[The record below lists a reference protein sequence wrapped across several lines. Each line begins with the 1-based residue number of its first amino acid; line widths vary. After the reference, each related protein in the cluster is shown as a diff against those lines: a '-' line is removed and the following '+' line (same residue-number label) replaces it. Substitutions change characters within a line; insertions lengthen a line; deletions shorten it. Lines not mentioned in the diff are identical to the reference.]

1 MLCEQGFG
9 GGKWVTREKSIGSW
23 SALCRPKKEGGMGF
37 CDIRLF
43 NLAMLAKQGWR
54 LLQEK
59 DSLLYG
65 CFKAKYFPRC
75 CFLEAKDVPNSSF
88 VWKSLMVAQLILKKD
103 CCWRVGDGSS
113 IRALQDKWIPNYT
126 MNRIL
131 HMPSKVDR
139 ELWVCDLT
147 NWACH
152 DWDRERIGSM
162 FHREEAKAI
171 YYIPLSK
178 RHLSDSIL
186 WMPKN

>member
-1 MLCEQGFG
+1 MEESHGSPTDLEEGLLLEG
-9 GGKWVTREKSIGSW
+9 GGWIFYT
-23 SALCRPKKEGGMGF
+23 
-37 CDIRLF
+37 
-43 NLAMLAKQGWR
+43 
-54 LLQEK
+54 
-59 DSLLYG
+59 
-65 CFKAKYFPRC
+65 
-75 CFLEAKDVPNSSF
+75 
-88 VWKSLMVAQLILKKD
+88 
-103 CCWRVGDGSS
+103 
-113 IRALQDKWIPNYT
+113 ALQDKWIPNYT

>member
-1 MLCEQGFG
+1 MEG
-9 GGKWVTREKSIGSW
+9 GGWIFYT
-23 SALCRPKKEGGMGF
+23 
-37 CDIRLF
+37 
-43 NLAMLAKQGWR
+43 
-54 LLQEK
+54 
-59 DSLLYG
+59 
-65 CFKAKYFPRC
+65 
-75 CFLEAKDVPNSSF
+75 
-88 VWKSLMVAQLILKKD
+88 
-103 CCWRVGDGSS
+103 
-113 IRALQDKWIPNYT
+113 ALQDKWIPNYT

-186 WMPKN
+186 WMPKKDGEYLVRSGYHIARLVQKEMPDCEECSESNTNSPIWSRLWKLRIPNKVKIFWVKGKS